1 MLANKPAHKWI
12 HNLMTDMNKEIVC
25 IRLGSVHV
33 IVITSPIIAREF
45 LRKQD
50 AAFASRPLSIATE
63 IASNGYLTTALVP
76 FGEQWRKMKKV
87 VSKELLSP
95 LKHQWLHDK
104 RIEEADNLVRYV
116 WNQCNKPN
124 QGGRV
129 NVRIAA
135 HHYCGNVI
143 RKIIFNMRYFGKNKK
158 DGGPSNEEAEHVDA
172 LFTVLKYIYSF
183 CVSDFMPCLRGYDL
197 DGHEKIVKKAVKIL
211 NRYHDPII
219 EERIEQWKNGTKT
232 DEKDLLDVLITL
244 KDDNGNSL
252 LTTEEIKAQIIEL
265 MLAAV
270 DNPSNAVEWAMAE
283 MLNEPEILQR
293 ATEEIDKVVGKERLV
308 QESDLPKLN
317 YVKACAREA
326 FRLHPIAPFNVPH
339 VSMTDSVVDPKG

>member
-1 MLANKPAHKWI
+1 MESLIWNLSRFCTSLLFVFASFTCFIKVLKYHFLEKPKRLKLPPGPKPWPLVGNLPEMLANKPAHKWI
-12 HNLMTDMNKEIVC
+12 HNLMTNMNKEIGC

-63 IASNGYLTTALVP
+63 IASNGYLTTALMP
-76 FGEQWRKMKKV
+76 FGEQWKKMKKV

-124 QGGRV
+124 QGGRL

-135 HHYCGNVI
+135 QHYCGNVI
-143 RKIIFNMRYFGKNKK
+143 KKIIFNMRYFGQKKK

-232 DEKDLLDVLITL
+232 DEKDLLDILITL

-252 LTTEEIKAQIIEL
+252 LTIEEIKAQIIH
-265 MLAAV
+265 
-270 DNPSNAVEWAMAE
+270 
-283 MLNEPEILQR
+283 I
-293 ATEEIDKVVGKERLV
+293 
-308 QESDLPKLN
+308 
-317 YVKACAREA
+317 
-326 FRLHPIAPFNVPH
+326 
-339 VSMTDSVVDPKG
+339 